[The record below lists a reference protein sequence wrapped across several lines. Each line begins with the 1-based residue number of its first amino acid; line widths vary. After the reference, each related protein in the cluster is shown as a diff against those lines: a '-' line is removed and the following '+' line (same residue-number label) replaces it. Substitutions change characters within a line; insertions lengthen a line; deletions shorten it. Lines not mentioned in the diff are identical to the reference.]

1 MSNPKPG
8 RPSRDSTNVDDAPVA
23 FIIFRRPETTRKVF
37 EEIRRAR
44 PTKLYIISDGAR
56 QSVDGEQELVEST
69 RKVVEVI
76 DWPCEVVR
84 IYATEN
90 LGLRERV
97 FTGLDEVFSM
107 ENRAIILEDDCLP
120 SQGLFSFT
128 AELLEKYKTDERV
141 ALVSGFNFAPVK
153 KPETDYF
160 FSHSTYIW
168 GWATWSRTWKAFRSS
183 PQVEK
188 WSIDEVKAIESTFAS
203 RIQKGEFLSLMSIAD
218 TLNTWDI
225 SFAVWIRQTRLLS
238 IIPHVN
244 LIENI
249 GFGIEATHTKFEAFD
264 VQTKRSNL
272 SGPLVHPKQIHYEP
286 AIEKGMWIVKSM
298 RWLTFPAKHPIQFVR
313 RFLDYLRIR

>member
-1 MSNPKPG
+1 
-8 RPSRDSTNVDDAPVA
+8 
-23 FIIFRRPETTRKVF
+23 
-37 EEIRRAR
+37 
-44 PTKLYIISDGAR
+44 
-56 QSVDGEQELVEST
+56 
-69 RKVVEVI
+69 
-76 DWPCEVVR
+76 
-84 IYATEN
+84 
-90 LGLRERV
+90 V